1 MKRYYC
7 CSLILLVFLLGSCR
21 QEHNV
26 DKVTYVLE
34 DEVVFSRHNIRSPLS
49 APGSDLDRVTP
60 YDWVDWGVETAY
72 LTDRGARIEQKMGKW
87 FCENLKNFT
96 PLNANNT
103 LIYSNSKQRTIK
115 TAENF
120 LLGFNS
126 HLPLF
131 YLYQDDSMDPL
142 FSPVYTVMN
151 DELATRILAEMN
163 EIGGAAGTAD
173 EPYKGILAAVE
184 NVSDDILFMEEVI
197 DFKQSPY
204 AKDNQIEHLP
214 LAEMSIVLTTGNEP
228 TMKGDYK
235 LVNSIADALVLQYY
249 ETGKAFGK
257 EISLDEM
264 RRIGKIKTVYD
275 DILFTNHTTAVL
287 ASNPLVK
294 KIKEELCDT
303 TRKFTFLCGHDS
315 NIATIMTALGIN
327 RPWSI
332 NAVEWNT
339 PIGSKIV
346 FQVYKKGDAKFA
358 KVNLIYASVAQLRE
372 TQDLTGTNPPMILP
386 IDFEGLNRNA
396 DGYYKLEDI
405 INRFDKTLAEFDSL
419 VSK

>member
-1 MKRYYC
+1 
-7 CSLILLVFLLGSCR
+7 
-21 QEHNV
+21 
-26 DKVTYVLE
+26 
-34 DEVVFSRHNIRSPLS
+34 
-49 APGSDLDRVTP
+49 
-60 YDWVDWGVETAY
+60 
-72 LTDRGARIEQKMGKW
+72 
-87 FCENLKNFT
+87 
-96 PLNANNT
+96 
-103 LIYSNSKQRTIK
+103 
-115 TAENF
+115 
-120 LLGFNS
+120 
-126 HLPLF
+126 
-131 YLYQDDSMDPL
+131 
-142 FSPVYTVMN
+142 
-151 DELATRILAEMN
+151 
-163 EIGGAAGTAD
+163 
-173 EPYKGILAAVE
+173 
-184 NVSDDILFMEEVI
+184 
-197 DFKQSPY
+197 
-204 AKDNQIEHLP
+204 
-214 LAEMSIVLTTGNEP
+214 
-228 TMKGDYK
+228 
-235 LVNSIADALVLQYY
+235 
-249 ETGKAFGK
+249 
-257 EISLDEM
+257 M